1 MKTFTKKLLALLLV
15 VLSVFAFAGCGDS
28 YALKGDATVIIHGET
43 DVVYEVDLDEAE
55 FTTQNTV
62 LDLLAYLC
70 EQDDLAFSAGANGSA
85 EWGYSAFINS
95 IGDLVPG
102 GNQYVAFFHNKQS
115 DKDVSAYAL
124 PDRQYGDTTLYYSGL
139 GVGSVKLVDD
149 LVVYFCIESF

>member
-1 MKTFTKKLLALLLV
+1 MLV

-28 YALKGDATVIIHGET
+28 YALKGDAPVIIHGET
-43 DVVYEVDLDEAE
+43 DVVYEIDLDEAE

-70 EQDDLAFSAGANGSA
+70 EEEDLASSAGANGSA
-85 EWGYSAFINS
+85 QFGYSAFINS
-95 IGDLVPG
+95 IGDLNPT
-102 GNQYVAFFHNKQS
+102 GNQYGAFFHNKES

-124 PDRQYGDTTLYYSGL
+124 PNETFGDTTLYYSGL
-139 GVGSVKLVDD
+139 GIGSVKLVDD